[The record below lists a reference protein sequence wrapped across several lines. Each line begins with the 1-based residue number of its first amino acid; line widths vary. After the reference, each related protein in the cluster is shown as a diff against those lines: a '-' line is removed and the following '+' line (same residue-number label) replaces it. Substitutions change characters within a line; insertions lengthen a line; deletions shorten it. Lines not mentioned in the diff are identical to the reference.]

1 MENSTLIDALDLH
14 PPVIRLNRAPSKLS
28 FSQNI
33 QVQTARHTGLTTTLT
48 SKPVSIVTPT
58 PVSVSVR
65 VEDPT
70 SPAAPHTLM
79 EVTEVT
85 EVKEVNEVT
94 SYQCALC
101 QETFKEAH
109 LFSAHLKDH
118 LRKNVKGN
126 ASNFNTEKYFSGVMK
141 KQAKQRKPKCSLC
154 GLLLS
159 SQASL
164 KRHMYSHFPDRKP
177 CVCPDVMCHRKFT
190 QTTGKYQIYHYYTVE
205 HLIFASLNFQEF
217 WHLFLN
223 FKPFLMKC
231 HEICVNVQSM

>member
-1 MENSTLIDALDLH
+1 MENSTLIDALDL
-14 PPVIRLNRAPSKLS
+14 PCPVIRLYRAPSKLS

-33 QVQTARHTGLTTTLT
+33 QVQESARYTGFPTTLT

-58 PVSVSVR
+58 PVSVAVR

-70 SPAAPHTLM
+70 SPAAPHALM
-79 EVTEVT
+79 EVTEVTEVT
-85 EVKEVNEVT
+85 EVKEVNEVI

-126 ASNFNTEKYFSGVMK
+126 ASNFNTEKYFSSVMK

-177 CVCPDVMCHRKFT
+177 CVCPDVMCCRKFT
-190 QTTGKYQIYHYYTVE
+190 QTTGKYQIYYNYIVKH
-205 HLIFASLNFQEF
+205 
-217 WHLFLN
+217 
-223 FKPFLMKC
+223 
-231 HEICVNVQSM
+231 